1 MAGLGVSPR
10 DSINVIHS
18 RSPYTVREYIMN
30 NKKLIATMMTLSMLA
45 AAFAGC
51 LGGDDDDWSVDPAT
65 DVNAVFVTSDWDPII
80 PNLNA
85 GEMCDA
91 ILSAMTKTD
100 EREVVVDFTRGY
112 YTSSQGVIGASGSAM
127 ISDALDLN
135 AAGTRVAVQSG
146 TTSDL
151 WTAENLPDA
160 TIVAYAD
167 FPSVTASI
175 SNGDADY
182 AIGDSPVMA
191 LSGNLMVTFSDETF
205 GLAVDDGNSELLDA
219 LNVAITAVIDSGEY
233 DLIFSAWF
241 EGAVVLTDDTDS
253 DTATAYP
260 MATEGSRLTQVLESG
275 DLKFCSDTSYPP
287 FESLDASGAA
297 VGFDVDIG
305 NAIADEMAAH
315 YMSVSNPMFVPPVVE
330 ETGGCMDATANNHNA
345 DATVDDG
352 SCTYDVTIKIGFLNP
367 ITGPISQFAPPF
379 TFAAAQAAAD
389 LNAAN
394 DGYNFEVIEADSGC
408 DGTQAATAAQSL
420 IDSGVVAV
428 AGAACSGASMGANAV
443 LSAAGVPMVSYA
455 STSPALSDATAYP
468 DFYRVVPSDAI
479 QGDAMAD
486 MVAARGVSNP
496 ALVHMTNAYG
506 AGLADSFE
514 SFWLDAGNSLCL
526 KTGYDDTTL
535 SDASALV
542 QAVIDGGCDSVVLA
556 SYSADGA
563 MIIETMAGMGVAVP
577 TFGADGIAGEAALG
591 DYSNPAAANGVQVTK
606 PRAAAGAGGFAATCA
621 DDAVCSTG
629 IFQSESYDAV
639 MMIGEAAMHAD
650 GADMAT
656 HLDMVGMMYEGASGV
671 HDFLANGD
679 VAGAGYDVCS
689 FNHVPTYGDYFNCN
703 MMWTAT
709 DGLSAAPFMGA
720 TVKIGFLND
729 ASGPIAVYAM
739 GFVASSQIALGIANT
754 IGWNSMVQ
762 FEIVYAD
769 SGCDGTMGAAAAQA
783 LVDAGVV
790 GVVGAACSGAT
801 MAANAVLAAAGIP
814 QISYASTSPALSD
827 ATAYPDFFRVVP
839 SDALQGQAL
848 SAVVQADMPADG
860 TVGLVHMTNAYG
872 SGLADSFSADFTAD
886 GTMLCTTIG
895 YEETTTDFT
904 SAVQAL
910 VDNGCTSVVL
920 VSYAADGGMI
930 LDEMATQ
937 SWSGQV
943 YGGDGIAEEGLAA
956 GTSASVDG
964 IIATKPSSGTMGTVG
979 YVFAGMCAQSAD
991 CAGGIYTAEAF
1002 DAVVVMALS
1011 AFAQM
1016 ASPSATLSQVIL
1028 ATGQGLAGA
1037 SGTISFLANGDVAGA
1052 GYCVGDFTEDASGN
1066 VAFTCNRSWDPAN
1079 GMS

>member
-1 MAGLGVSPR
+1 MK
-10 DSINVIHS
+10 
-18 RSPYTVREYIMN
+18 N
-30 NKKLIATMMTLSMLA
+30 NKIIAMMMTLSMLA

-51 LGGDDDDWSVDPAT
+51 LGGEDEPEPDWYVTVAD

-80 PNLNA
+80 PNLND

-91 ILSAMTKTD
+91 LLSAMTKTV

-112 YTSSQGVIGASGSAM
+112 YTSSQGVIGAAGAAA
-127 ISDALDLN
+127 ISSVADLN
-135 AAGTRVAVQSG
+135 ADGTRVALQSG

-151 WTAENLPDA
+151 YAAANLGAA
-160 TIVAYAD
+160 TIVAYPD
-167 FPSVTASI
+167 FPSVTAAI
-175 SNGDADY
+175 GNGDADY
-182 AIGDSPVMA
+182 AIGDAPVLA
-191 LSGNLMVTFSDETF
+191 LSGDLLTTFSDETF
-205 GLAVDDGNSELLDA
+205 GIAVAGTDDSDDMRNTELLDA
-219 LNVAITAVIDSGEY
+219 LDMAITEIIDSGEY
-233 DLIFSAWF
+233 DLIFGAWF
-241 EGAVVLTDDTDS
+241 EGAVVLTDDRTDE
-253 DTATAYP
+253 TAGSWP
-260 MATEGSRLTQVLESG
+260 VPSEGSSLTTVLESG
-275 DLKFCSDTSYPP
+275 DLRFCSDTSYPP
-287 FESLDASGAA
+287 FENLDADGNAE
-297 VGFDVDIG
+297 GFDVDIG
-305 NAIADEMAAH
+305 NAIADEIAAN
-315 YMSVSNPMFVPPVVE
+315 YMGVSNPMFVPPVVVVE
-330 ETGGCMDATANNHNA
+330 
-345 DATVDDG
+345 
-352 SCTYDVTIKIGFLNP
+352 DVTIKIGLLNP

-379 TFAAAQAAAD
+379 TFAAAQAIAD

-394 DGYNFEVIEADSGC
+394 DGYNFEIVEADSGC
-408 DGTQAATAAQSL
+408 DGTVAATAAQSL

-496 ALVHMTNAYG
+496 ALIHMTNAYG

-514 SFWLDAGNSLCL
+514 GFWLDAGNSLCL

-535 SDASALV
+535 SDAAALV

-563 MIIETMAGMGVAVP
+563 MIIETMAGMGAAVP
-577 TFGADGIAGEAALG
+577 IFGADGIAGEAALG

-606 PRAAAGAGGFAATCA
+606 PRAAAGAGGFAAICA

-639 MMIGEAAMHAD
+639 MMIGEAATHAD

-729 ASGPIAVYAM
+729 ASGPIAVYAA
-739 GFVASSQIALGIANT
+739 GFVAASQIAVGIANT

-801 MAANAVLAAAGIP
+801 MGANAVLAAAGIP

-827 ATAYPDFFRVVP
+827 AIAYPDFFRVVP

-848 SAVVQADMPADG
+848 SAVVKADAPADG
-860 TVGLVHMTNAYG
+860 SVGLIHMTNAYG

-895 YEETTTDFT
+895 YEETVTDFT

-964 IIATKPSSGTMGTVG
+964 IIATKPASGTMGTVG
-979 YVFAGMCAQSAD
+979 YVFANLCAQSPD

-1002 DAVVVMALS
+1002 DGVVIMALA

-1016 ASPSATLSQVIL
+1016 ASPGATLSQVIMG
-1028 ATGQGLAGA
+1028 TGQGLEGA
-1037 SGTISFLANGDVAGA
+1037 SGTISFLANGDRKSV
-1052 GYCVGDFTEDASGN
+1052 V
-1066 VAFTCNRSWDPAN
+1066 
-1079 GMS
+1079 

>member
-1 MAGLGVSPR
+1 MK
-10 DSINVIHS
+10 
-18 RSPYTVREYIMN
+18 N
-30 NKKLIATMMTLSMLA
+30 NKIIAMMMTLSMLA

-51 LGGDDDDWSVDPAT
+51 LGGEDEPEPDWYVTVAD

-80 PNLNA
+80 PNLND

-91 ILSAMTKTD
+91 LLSAMTKTV

-112 YTSSQGVIGASGSAM
+112 YTSSQGVIGAAGAAA
-127 ISDALDLN
+127 ISSVADLN
-135 AAGTRVAVQSG
+135 ADGTRVALQSG

-151 WTAENLPDA
+151 YAAANLGAA
-160 TIVAYAD
+160 TIVAYPD
-167 FPSVTASI
+167 FPSVTAAI
-175 SNGDADY
+175 GNGDADY
-182 AIGDSPVMA
+182 AIGDAPVLA
-191 LSGNLMVTFSDETF
+191 LSGDLLTTFSDETF
-205 GLAVDDGNSELLDA
+205 GIAVAGTDDSDDMRNTELLDA
-219 LNVAITAVIDSGEY
+219 LDMAITEIIDSGEY
-233 DLIFSAWF
+233 DLIFGAWF
-241 EGAVVLTDDTDS
+241 EGAVVLTDDRTDE
-253 DTATAYP
+253 TAGSWP
-260 MATEGSRLTQVLESG
+260 VPSEGSSLTTVLESG
-275 DLKFCSDTSYPP
+275 DLRFCSDTSYPP
-287 FESLDASGAA
+287 FENLDADGNAE
-297 VGFDVDIG
+297 GFDVDIG
-305 NAIADEMAAH
+305 NAIADEIAAN
-315 YMSVSNPMFVPPVVE
+315 YMGVSNPMFVPPVVVVE
-330 ETGGCMDATANNHNA
+330 
-345 DATVDDG
+345 
-352 SCTYDVTIKIGFLNP
+352 DVTIKIGLLNP

-379 TFAAAQAAAD
+379 TFAAAQAIAD

-394 DGYNFEVIEADSGC
+394 DGYNFEIVEADSGC
-408 DGTQAATAAQSL
+408 DGTVAATAAQSL

-496 ALVHMTNAYG
+496 ALIHMTNAYG

-514 SFWLDAGNSLCL
+514 GFWLDAGNSLCL

-535 SDASALV
+535 SDAAALV

-563 MIIETMAGMGVAVP
+563 MIIETMAGMGAAVP
-577 TFGADGIAGEAALG
+577 IFGADGIAGEAALG

-606 PRAAAGAGGFAATCA
+606 PRAAAGAGGFAAICA

-639 MMIGEAAMHAD
+639 MMIGEAATHAD

-729 ASGPIAVYAM
+729 ASGPIAVYAA
-739 GFVASSQIALGIANT
+739 GFVAASQIAVGIANT

-769 SGCDGTMGAAAAQA
+769 SGCSEQMGASAAQA

-790 GVVGAACSGAT
+790 GVVGAACSGASIG
-801 MAANAVLAAAGIP
+801 ANSILSAAGIP

-827 ATAYPDFFRVVP
+827 AIAYPDFFRVVP

-848 SAVVQADMPADG
+848 SAVVQADNVADG
-860 TVGLVHMTNAYG
+860 SVGLIHMTNAYG
-872 SGLADSFSADFTAD
+872 SGLADSFTADYTAD
-886 GTMLCTTIG
+886 GTTLCTTIG
-895 YEETTTDFT
+895 YEETATDFT
-904 SAVQAL
+904 SAVQSL
-910 VDNGCTSVVL
+910 VDNGCTSAVL

-937 SWSGQV
+937 SWTGQV

-956 GTSASVDG
+956 DTSASVDG
-964 IIATKPSSGTMGTVG
+964 VIATKPASGTMGTVA
-979 YVFAGMCAQSAD
+979 YVFAGLCAQSAD

-1002 DAVVVMALS
+1002 DGVVVMALS

-1016 ASPSATLSQVIL
+1016 ASPSATLSQVIQV
-1028 ATGQGLAGA
+1028 TGQGLEGA
-1037 SGTISFLANGDVAGA
+1037 SGTISFLSNGDSPGA